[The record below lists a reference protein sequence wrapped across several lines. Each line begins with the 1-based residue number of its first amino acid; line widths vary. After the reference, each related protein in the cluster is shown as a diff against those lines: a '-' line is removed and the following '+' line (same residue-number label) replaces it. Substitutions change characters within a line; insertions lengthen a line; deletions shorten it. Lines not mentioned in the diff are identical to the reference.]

1 MMEEK
6 NKKMTVNDGLPKEAV
21 NKDTRRPGGGRKP
34 GRGGPGGPPHTG
46 EKAKDFRGTWRKLI
60 SYSKKDSILLIIA
73 LICVIISTIFTLI
86 GPNRLG
92 DLTDL
97 ITDGI
102 KPDTEA
108 LQDISESISDNMET
122 NLQTVSEAIAGNMQD
137 QAKLQ
142 ENITLVLS
150 SADVPEADKQALSAM
165 AATGASPDFSQFS
178 DTTLDLLFDSIEIN
192 GNSLSGS
199 QQVKTLQA
207 LQDFS
212 ENMPSEQ
219 DEEAAS
225 ESLSAVL
232 TLAESL
238 PEPAC
243 NAVFTE
249 ITVDGTVL
257 SGQDQIDTLQTL
269 SEVDLDDTDD
279 VMNKLE
285 QLPDP
290 VYDMIRP
297 SIDFSAV
304 FDIAMFIVFLYA
316 AGFVL
321 QAIQGWIT
329 ASVTQRLSRKMRSDI
344 SVKINRLPISWY
356 NRHTTGDVMSIVTND
371 VDLIGQ
377 SMNQSLG
384 TFVSAV
390 VLFLG
395 SLIMMLIT
403 DVRMTIAAVLACLIG
418 FILMFL
424 IMGRSQK
431 YFTRQQRDLGS
442 LDGYIEENYAGHTVV
457 KAYNGEEAAVK
468 EFSRLNGELRQS
480 GFRAQCLAG
489 LMQPIMAFIGNLGY
503 VVVCIVGGMLVL
515 NNDIKFGVVV
525 SFMLY
530 VRYFTQPL
538 GQIAQ
543 SMQSLQSAAAAGE
556 RVFGFLEEPE
566 MEDES
571 GKTARL
577 TDVKGNVDFRHVR
590 FRYDGAA
597 HDVIHDFSAEVK
609 PGQKIAIVGPTG
621 AGKTT
626 LVNLLMR
633 FYEVNGGEIRIDGT
647 PTRDVPRENVHDQFC
662 MVLQDTWLFEG
673 TVRENLVYN
682 TPDVSQE
689 TIDNACRS
697 VGLDHFIRTLP
708 QGYDTVLNDQMG
720 LSQGQKQQLTIA
732 RAMIADKPMLILD
745 EATSSVDTRTELKI
759 QEAMDNLMK
768 GRTSF
773 VIAHRLS
780 TIRDADLILVLKDGN
795 IIESGTHDELLKKN
809 GFYADLYNSQFEQGG
824 TE

>member
-1 MMEEK
+1 MTEK
-6 NKKMTVNDGLPKEAV
+6 AKKM
-21 NKDTRRPGGGRKP
+21 PG
-34 GRGGPGGPPHTG
+34 
-46 EKAKDFRGTWRKLI
+46 KAKDFKGTWKKLLT
-60 SYSKKDSILLIIA
+60 YSKRDAFLLITA
-73 LICVIISTIFTLI
+73 LICVVISTIFTLI
-86 GPNRLG
+86 GPNKLG

-102 KPDTEA
+102 KPDTEV
-108 LQDISESISDNMET
+108 LKDISESITDNMGENLET
-122 NLQTVSEAIAGNMQD
+122 LTGTVSSNLQDSSR
-137 QAKLQ
+137 LQ
-142 ENITLVLS
+142 ENMITVLS
-150 SADVPEADKQALSAM
+150 SPDVPDEDKQALVQMGTA
-165 AATGASPDFSQFS
+165 GENFDFTDLS
-178 DTTLDLLFDSIEIN
+178 DSTLDLLFDSVNVNSIEI
-192 GNSLSGS
+192 SGS
-199 QQVKTLQA
+199 EQIQTMKAVQN
-207 LQDFS
+207 FS
-212 ENMPSEQ
+212 ENMPSDQ
-219 DEEAAS
+219 STEEMS
-225 ESLSAVL
+225 ETLDTIL
-232 TLAESL
+232 TLSEEL
-238 PEPAC
+238 PSSARD
-243 NAVFTE
+243 AVFTE
-249 ITVDGTVL
+249 ITVNGKEI
-257 SGQDQIDTLQTL
+257 SRQDQLDTLQIL

-285 QLPDP
+285 KLPDT

-297 SIDFSAV
+297 SIDFSAIYKIAV
-304 FDIAMFIVFLYA
+304 FVVFLYA

-321 QAIQGWIT
+321 QAVQGWIT
-329 ASVTQRLSRKMRSDI
+329 ASVTQRLTKKMRSDI
-344 SVKINRLPISWY
+344 SVKINRLPMAWY

-403 DVRMTIAAVLACLIG
+403 DVRMAIAAVLSCLIG

-424 IMGRSQK
+424 IMSHSQK
-431 YFTRQQRDLGS
+431 YFTRQQRDLGA

-457 KAYNGEEAAVK
+457 KAYNGEDAAVK
-468 EFSRLNGELRQS
+468 KFEKLNGDLRQS

-503 VVVCIVGGMLVL
+503 VVVCIVGGILVL
-515 NNDIKFGVVV
+515 NGDIKFGVVV

-543 SMQSLQSAAAAGE
+543 AMQSLQSAAAAGE
-556 RVFGFLEEPE
+556 RVFHFLGETE
-566 MEDES
+566 MENES
-571 GKTARL
+571 DKTAKL
-577 TDVKGNVDFRHVR
+577 ENIKGNVDFDHVR
-590 FRYDGAA
+590 FRYEGAS
-597 HDVIHDFSAEVK
+597 HDVIHDFSAHIE

-626 LVNLLMR
+626 MVNLLMR
-633 FYEVNGGEIRIDGT
+633 FYEVTGGEIRIDGT
-647 PTRDVPRENVHDQFC
+647 PTKDVRRENVHDQFC

-689 TIDNACRS
+689 KIDSACRS
-697 VGLDHFIRTLP
+697 VGLDHLIRTLP
-708 QGYDTVLNDQMG
+708 QGYDTVLNDKME

-759 QEAMDNLMK
+759 QEAMDKLMS

-795 IIESGTHDELLKKN
+795 IIESGTHEDLLKKN
-809 GFYADLYNSQFEQGG
+809 GFYADLYNSQFEQ
-824 TE
+824 EAE